1 MLRQIAFAAALVV
14 FSSLAVFAADP
25 LATEAIQLDQ
35 TNALAYTSRGRA
47 WGKKRDLDNAIKDF
61 TEAIRIDPTLT
72 NAFLRRGDFRYEKG
86 DLDNAIKD
94 FTEAIRLDP
103 KFAPA
108 YHNRGF
114 FWGLKGDLDKAI
126 KDYTEAIRLDPKLSS
141 TYTNRGRAWS
151 EKGDLDDAISDYT
164 EAIRLDPKFAHAFT
178 GRGNAWFKKGEP
190 DNAISDYTEAIRLD
204 PKNAVAYR
212 KLAWVFGASPNADF
226 RNGSKAVE
234 YAKHACEISAW
245 KDCYNLDALAAAY
258 AEQGDFEEAIKWQEK
273 AIELTTNEEEK
284 AVLRTRIELYKE
296 GKPYRDEPKK

>member
-25 LATEAIQLDQ
+25 LAAVYLARGDAWIKKGDLDNAIKDYTEAIQLDQ

-164 EAIRLDPKFAHAFT
+164 EAIRLDPK
-178 GRGNAWFKKGEP
+178 
-190 DNAISDYTEAIRLD
+190 
-204 PKNAVAYR
+204 NAVAYR